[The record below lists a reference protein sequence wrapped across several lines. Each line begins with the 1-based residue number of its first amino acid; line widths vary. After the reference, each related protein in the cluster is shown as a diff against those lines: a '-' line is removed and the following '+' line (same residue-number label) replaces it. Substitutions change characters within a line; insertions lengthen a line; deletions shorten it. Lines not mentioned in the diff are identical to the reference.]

1 MKGLRMN
8 DLIYI
13 GATIVF
19 FLIALAYVRGCE
31 KLQWGV
37 RDELRNSIGIG
48 GISPAIGLSDLCIA
62 ETRKVL

>member
-31 KLQWGV
+31 KLQ
-37 RDELRNSIGIG
+37 
-48 GISPAIGLSDLCIA
+48 
-62 ETRKVL
+62 